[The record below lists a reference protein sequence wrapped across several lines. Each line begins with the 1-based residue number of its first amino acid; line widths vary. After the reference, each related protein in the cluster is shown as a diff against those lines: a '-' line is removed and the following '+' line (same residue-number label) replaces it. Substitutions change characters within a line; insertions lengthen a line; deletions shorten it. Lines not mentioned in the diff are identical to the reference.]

1 MATRFVFSKNP
12 NTAGRSGPG
21 TRRGHTVYRVRD
33 RDPHDSQRLAPPYRG
48 HRSTPPSLPTRERL
62 HLDAMA

>member
-21 TRRGHTVYRVRD
+21 TRRGHTVYRARD
-33 RDPHDSQRLAPPYRG
+33 RDHHDSQRLAPPYHG
-48 HRSTPPSLPTRERL
+48 HRSTQALSMELQQAAGTP
-62 HLDAMA
+62 